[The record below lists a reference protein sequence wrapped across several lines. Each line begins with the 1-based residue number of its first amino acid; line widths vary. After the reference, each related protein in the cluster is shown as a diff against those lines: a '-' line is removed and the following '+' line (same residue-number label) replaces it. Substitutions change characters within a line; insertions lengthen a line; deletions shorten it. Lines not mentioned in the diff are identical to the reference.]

1 MKGRVD
7 YNCTDDELYKYSISK
22 LKRVADHWLR
32 RFLISKSRTSN
43 NGLLVCFLTGRS
55 YDESDLHVAHL
66 FQRGL
71 MSVRYNE
78 YNCNLINKWS
88 NTFDDQIY
96 NEELYGKGVTKQI
109 FEYTN
114 KFISEFGLDAYEELK
129 DDSDDIIYRDKDDY
143 VDLILEFRGCIK

>member
-55 YDESDLHVAHL
+55 YDESDLHVANL

-78 YNCNLINKWS
+78 YNLSLIH
-88 NTFDDQIY
+88 I
-96 NEELYGKGVTKQI
+96 
-109 FEYTN
+109 
-114 KFISEFGLDAYEELK
+114 
-129 DDSDDIIYRDKDDY
+129 
-143 VDLILEFRGCIK
+143 